1 MKRSEQVLA
10 NHKTTNSKLSDH
22 QKKATLDRVHFV
34 YKTAAA
40 AVAAAV
46 VVVAAAAAAAVAA
59 DVDNV
64 FAVAVSDNFVVVKV
78 LTMLVKDSKLKFAG
92 SDAGNKEVLRGSALM
107 SLLAPYLY
115 RLAFVVVAVASSSAF
130 DKLVVVEQK
139 KTQVVE
145 AI

>member
-1 MKRSEQVLA
+1 LLCLVV
-10 NHKTTNSKLSDH
+10 
-22 QKKATLDRVHFV
+22 ATAVVFPSV
-34 YKTAAA
+34 VGTPAA
-40 AVAAAV
+40 AAAV
-46 VVVAAAAAAAVAA
+46 VVAVAVAAVAA

-92 SDAGNKEVLRGSALM
+92 SDAGNKEVLRASALM

>member
-22 QKKATLDRVHFV
+22 QKKAKLDRVHFV

-40 AVAAAV
+40 AAVAAAV
-46 VVVAAAAAAAVAA
+46 VVAAAAVAA

-92 SDAGNKEVLRGSALM
+92 SDAGNKEVLRASALM

>member
-1 MKRSEQVLA
+1 
-10 NHKTTNSKLSDH
+10 
-22 QKKATLDRVHFV
+22 
-34 YKTAAA
+34 
-40 AVAAAV
+40 
-46 VVVAAAAAAAVAA
+46 
-59 DVDNV
+59 
-64 FAVAVSDNFVVVKV
+64 
-78 LTMLVKDSKLKFAG
+78 MLVKDSKLKFAG
-92 SDAGNKEVLRGSALM
+92 SDACNKEVLRASALM

>member
-1 MKRSEQVLA
+1 MKRSEKVLA

-22 QKKATLDRVHFV
+22 QKKAKLDRVHFV

-40 AVAAAV
+40 AAVAAAV
-46 VVVAAAAAAAVAA
+46 VVAAAAVAA

-92 SDAGNKEVLRGSALM
+92 SDAGNKEVLRASALM